1 MTIILPSVQSF
12 YGLSNYM
19 AKKEQVDSCRKI
31 MKRRKQYQFRTII
44 LFGSPCTQNLK
55 TYILIHSP
63 SDKVVVKGLQVSA
76 GAEEYTTHGV
86 HLNIRLAFVSAGRN
100 LNKGK
105 VTKVAFLFFL
115 QESFHCPP
123 PLILK

>member
-12 YGLSNYM
+12 YGLSNNM
-19 AKKEQVDSCRKI
+19 AEKEQVDSCRKI

-44 LFGSPCTQNLK
+44 LFGSPCIQNLK
-55 TYILIHSP
+55 TYILIPSP

-86 HLNIRLAFVSAGRN
+86 HLNIRLTFVSAGRN

-105 VTKVAFLFFL
+105 VTKLRFYFFYKNLFTA
-115 QESFHCPP
+115 PP
-123 PLILK
+123 PIIHK

>member
-12 YGLSNYM
+12 YGLSNNM
-19 AKKEQVDSCRKI
+19 AEKEQVDSCRKI

-63 SDKVVVKGLQVSA
+63 SDKVLVKGLQVSA

-86 HLNIRLAFVSAGRN
+86 HLNIRLTFVSAGRN
-100 LNKGK
+100 LNKAK
-105 VTKVAFLFFL
+105 IRL
-115 QESFHCPP
+115 QKFYFYSFYKNIFTDPP
-123 PLILK
+123 P